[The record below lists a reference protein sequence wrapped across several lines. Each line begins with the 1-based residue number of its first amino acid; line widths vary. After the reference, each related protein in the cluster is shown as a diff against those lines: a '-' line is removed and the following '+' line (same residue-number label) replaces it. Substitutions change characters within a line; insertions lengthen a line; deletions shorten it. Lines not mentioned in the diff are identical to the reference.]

1 MAVTLYHSATEYIAV
16 PITLGRGAVS
26 SISSVGMY
34 LDVTLVVI
42 PTVGQFTTV
51 LLVDGTAPSPP
62 ALAVVGEVDV
72 LALVGPGAG
81 SNFNALSV
89 GTYQIWIL
97 VTTAN
102 ETIIRKCDTL
112 TLLLCTFG

>member
-16 PITLGRGAVS
+16 PITLGRGTVA

-34 LDVTLVVI
+34 LDPTLAAI
-42 PTVGQFTTV
+42 PTVGSFTTV
-51 LLVDGTAPSPP
+51 LLVDGTTLPLP
-62 ALAVVGEVDV
+62 ALGVSGEVDV

-81 SNFNALSV
+81 SNFAALTV
-89 GTYQIWIL
+89 TTYQIWIL

-102 ETIIRKCDTL
+102 EQIIRKCDTL
-112 TLLLCTFG
+112 TIL